1 MEKREM
7 GEVLDTINIPNT
19 LGNEKSN
26 LSAGN
31 NCHIISLQQW

>member
-1 MEKREM
+1 MEEREM
-7 GEVLDTINIPNT
+7 GEVLDPINKRNT
-19 LGNEKSN
+19 LGNEKSS